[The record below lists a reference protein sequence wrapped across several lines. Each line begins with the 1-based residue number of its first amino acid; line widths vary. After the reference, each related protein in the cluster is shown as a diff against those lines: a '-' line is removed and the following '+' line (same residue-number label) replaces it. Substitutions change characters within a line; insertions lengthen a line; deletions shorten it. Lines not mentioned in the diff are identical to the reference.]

1 MDGFMNKK
9 GFVFIETIVVTAI
22 LLASLVLVYS
32 LFVSSNNN
40 ETRRLRYD
48 DMNKLYQT
56 YYLKQYLE
64 SFDLDTLKARIN
76 DTTLYQN
83 IYPGQSDLFGAAY
96 NGEKKFFESLWS
108 DLHIQT
114 VLLTTYDVSKIT
126 ECDSDSTA
134 ALCANTN
141 LMTYLRTL
149 DNDEFD
155 GYRLIVEFASK
166 QSGEACT
173 TTANCFYYY
182 ANVKVGA

>member
-1 MDGFMNKK
+1 M
-9 GFVFIETIVVTAI
+9 
-22 LLASLVLVYS
+22 
-32 LFVSSNNN
+32 
-40 ETRRLRYD
+40 
-48 DMNKLYQT
+48 
-56 YYLKQYLE
+56 
-64 SFDLDTLKARIN
+64 
-76 DTTLYQN
+76 
-83 IYPGQSDLFGAAY
+83 FGAAY

-155 GYRLIVEFASK
+155 GYRLIV
-166 QSGEACT
+166 G
-173 TTANCFYYY
+173 
-182 ANVKVGA
+182 NV

>member
-1 MDGFMNKK
+1 MNKK
-9 GFVFIETIVVTAI
+9 GFVFVETIVVTAI

-32 LFVSSNNN
+32 SFVASNNQ

-48 DMNKLYQT
+48 DMNKLYET

-64 SFDLDTLKARIN
+64 SFELDMLKARIN

-96 NGEKKFFESLWS
+96 NGEKLFFEDLWL

-114 VLLTTYDVSKIT
+114 VLLTTYDVSKIFST
-126 ECDSDSTA
+126 CDSA
-134 ALCANTN
+134 NPAGLCSNNN

-149 DNDEFD
+149 DNDSET
-155 GYRLIVEFASK
+155 GYRLIVEFAS
-166 QSGEACT
+166 QLSGEPCQ